1 VKRVKGSRR
10 DNKASEWM
18 EGGVVTLELGH
29 PRPPADRAHLSG
41 FCAFRLD
48 MSELSSSV
56 RQAVATVIRMN
67 DSM

>member
-1 VKRVKGSRR
+1 
-10 DNKASEWM
+10 M
-18 EGGVVTLELGH
+18 EGGVVTLGFGR
-29 PRPPADRAHLSG
+29 PRSPADRARLSG

-56 RQAVATVIRMN
+56 RQAVATVITFRMN